1 MCVCQCTVPS
11 NNKHCTVCVCVCVT
25 PSPHLCG
32 QALLSSSV
40 SELLCLPLVLPEGG
54 HQCSVLLLPREG
66 EGTHTLAPQSLAGG
80 GSGHTTGIHGLHVHV
95 HVIIMQWHTCMQYI
109 G

>member
-1 MCVCQCTVPS
+1 MCVCVS
-11 NNKHCTVCVCVCVT
+11 

-32 QALLSSSV
+32 QVLLSGSV

-66 EGTHTLAPQSLAGG
+66 EGTRTLAPQSLAGG
-80 GSGHTTGIHGLHVHV
+80 GGGGERSHHRHTWTTCTCTCNYHAMAYMYAVH
-95 HVIIMQWHTCMQYI
+95 
-109 G
+109 